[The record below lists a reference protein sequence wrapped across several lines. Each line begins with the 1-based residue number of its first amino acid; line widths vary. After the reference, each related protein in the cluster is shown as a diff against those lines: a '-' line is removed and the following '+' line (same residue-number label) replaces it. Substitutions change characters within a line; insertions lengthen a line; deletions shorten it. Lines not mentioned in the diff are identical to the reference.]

1 MIRRILPPLIL
12 LLALLIDTS
21 VVPMITGGWL
31 VPMIAYTSVLSLGLL
46 QGRTRGALYG
56 LAIGLALDIAVSLPV
71 GLMTVLYALGGF
83 TAGFAGRKL
92 RRNLLSTVLA
102 PLICLTVF
110 EMCMLAYGFVAGSA
124 FMLSLVPKTMGRILL
139 NVLIVQA
146 EYLAYGALLKPKA
159 KRYETR

>member
-1 MIRRILPPLIL
+1 MIRRILPPAIL
-12 LLALLIDTS
+12 LLALLVDTS
-21 VVPMITGGWL
+21 VVPALTDGWL
-31 VPMIAYTSVLSLGLL
+31 VPMLAYTSVLSLGLL
-46 QGRTRGALYG
+46 LGRTRGALHG
-56 LAIGLALDIAVSLPV
+56 LAIGLILDITVGMPV

-102 PLICLTVF
+102 PLICLMVF

-124 FMLSLVPKTMGRILL
+124 FTVSLLSKALGRILL
-139 NVLIVQA
+139 NTLIVQA
-146 EYLAYGALLKPKA
+146 EYLAYGALLKPRA